1 MEGFAASVMYVL
13 QQVFEMEYDLCLV
26 TPDANEGRFL
36 MEEVMM
42 SGNFGRK
49 DPRNAH
55 EKGEG
60 LVAHGKRKF
69 GRGLRY
75 LKHYPSEVFWQG
87 PFMVWQYFWRRRHG
101 YLYKGR

>member
-1 MEGFAASVMYVL
+1 MEDSFCLFPADAREGSFLLDEVL
-13 QQVFEMEYDLCLV
+13 Q
-26 TPDANEGRFL
+26 
-36 MEEVMM
+36 
-42 SGNFGRK
+42 SGNFGRL

-60 LVAHGKRKF
+60 VVAHGKRKF

-75 LKHYPSEVFWQG
+75 LAHYPSEVLWMA
-87 PFMVWQYFWRRRHG
+87 PFMVWQYFWRRRNG